1 MDFLERLKSL
11 WPDNAKP
18 ADFYNKID
26 MSASGFSRV
35 WKDGAIPTADYL
47 IKIQEVTGCDLNWL
61 LTGQGSPYMNK
72 GQAVEVLRTHTDGTA
87 TDTLGNPINLDEF
100 VFIPRYDVYAA
111 AGHGYPAEDDKP
123 LFCMAFRRYWIEN
136 YVTRQLDKLS
146 VIAVKGDSMEG
157 VLNHGDN
164 ILVNHAETT
173 PRDGLY
179 VIRIDNHL
187 FVKQIQKLPGK
198 LLVKSANPV
207 YEPFE
212 IDLTDDNQNVA
223 IIGRVE
229 WYGRTVH
236 QKNGVWI
243 FQTPFNSNK
252 TKINPKPHQN
262 RAKKVSKLYQFL
274 PTLHLKVSKPLFPKF
289 PFKFLFPLKFSPSFA
304 FFLKV
309 SK

>member
-1 MDFLERLKSL
+1 MSKQKIRDVQFSERMQLLLTKFNGNKSEFARVVGVTISSLERWLNGESDPSRSNLVSL
-11 WPDNAKP
+11 ANA
-18 ADFYNKID
+18 AGVNIEWL
-26 MSASGFSRV
+26 A
-35 WKDGAIPTADYL
+35 
-47 IKIQEVTGCDLNWL
+47 TGE
-61 LTGQGSPYMNK
+61 GSPYINK
-72 GQAVEVLRTHTDGTA
+72 SQAVEVKTHADGTT
-87 TDTLGNPINLDEF
+87 TDTLGNPVNLDEF

-179 VIRIDNHL
+179 VIRIDNDL

-198 LLVKSANPV
+198 LLVKSSNPS
-207 YEPFE
+207 YEAFE
-212 IDLTDDNQNVA
+212 IDLTNEHQNVS

-229 WYGRTVH
+229 WYGRTV
-236 QKNGVWI
+236 N
-243 FQTPFNSNK
+243 
-252 TKINPKPHQN
+252 
-262 RAKKVSKLYQFL
+262 
-274 PTLHLKVSKPLFPKF
+274 
-289 PFKFLFPLKFSPSFA
+289 
-304 FFLKV
+304 
-309 SK
+309 

>member
-1 MDFLERLKSL
+1 MDTFKERLAYL
-11 WPDNAKP
+11 WRDNLKP
-18 ADFYNKID
+18 SAISKAIG
-26 MSASGFSRV
+26 MSQPGFSRI
-35 WKDGAIPTADYL
+35 WYEGGLPNAETL
-47 IKIQEVTGCDLNWL
+47 IKIRESTGCDLNWL
-61 LTGQGSPYMNK
+61 LTGKGSPYIDND
-72 GQAVEVLRTHTDGTA
+72 QAVEVRTHSDGTA
-87 TDTLGNPINLDEF
+87 TDTLGNPVNLDEF

-136 YVTRQLDKLS
+136 YVTCQLDKLS

-179 VIRIDNHL
+179 VIRIDNDL

-198 LLVKSANPV
+198 LLVKSSNPA

-212 IDLTDDNQNVA
+212 IDLNDDSQNVA

-229 WYGRTVH
+229 WYGRTV
-236 QKNGVWI
+236 N
-243 FQTPFNSNK
+243 
-252 TKINPKPHQN
+252 
-262 RAKKVSKLYQFL
+262 
-274 PTLHLKVSKPLFPKF
+274 
-289 PFKFLFPLKFSPSFA
+289 
-304 FFLKV
+304 
-309 SK
+309 

>member
-1 MDFLERLKSL
+1 MDTFKERLAYL
-11 WPDNAKP
+11 WRDNLKP
-18 ADFYNKID
+18 SAISKAIG
-26 MSASGFSRV
+26 MSQPGFSRI
-35 WKDGAIPTADYL
+35 WYEGGLPNAETL
-47 IKIQEVTGCDLNWL
+47 IKIRESTGCNLNWL
-61 LTGQGSPYMNK
+61 LTGKGSPYIDND
-72 GQAVEVLRTHTDGTA
+72 QAVEVRTHSDGTA
-87 TDTLGNPINLDEF
+87 TDTLGNPVNLDEF

-179 VIRIDNHL
+179 VIRIDNDL

-198 LLVKSANPV
+198 LLVKSSNPA

-212 IDLTDDNQNVA
+212 IDLNDDSQNVA

-229 WYGRTVH
+229 WYGRTV
-236 QKNGVWI
+236 N
-243 FQTPFNSNK
+243 
-252 TKINPKPHQN
+252 
-262 RAKKVSKLYQFL
+262 
-274 PTLHLKVSKPLFPKF
+274 
-289 PFKFLFPLKFSPSFA
+289 
-304 FFLKV
+304 
-309 SK
+309 

>member
-1 MDFLERLKSL
+1 MDTFKERLAYL
-11 WPDNAKP
+11 WRDNLKP
-18 ADFYNKID
+18 SAISKAIG
-26 MSASGFSRV
+26 MSQPGFSRI
-35 WKDGAIPTADYL
+35 WYEGGLPNAETL
-47 IKIQEVTGCDLNWL
+47 IKIRESTGCDLNWL
-61 LTGQGSPYMNK
+61 LTGKGSPYIDND
-72 GQAVEVLRTHTDGTA
+72 QTVEVRTHSDGTA
-87 TDTLGNPINLDEF
+87 TDTLGNPVNLDEF

-136 YVTRQLDKLS
+136 YVTRQIDKLS

-179 VIRIDNHL
+179 VIRIDNDL

-198 LLVKSANPV
+198 LLVKSSNPA

-212 IDLTDDNQNVA
+212 IDLNDDSQNVA

-229 WYGRTVH
+229 WYGRTV
-236 QKNGVWI
+236 N
-243 FQTPFNSNK
+243 
-252 TKINPKPHQN
+252 
-262 RAKKVSKLYQFL
+262 
-274 PTLHLKVSKPLFPKF
+274 
-289 PFKFLFPLKFSPSFA
+289 
-304 FFLKV
+304 
-309 SK
+309 

>member
-72 GQAVEVLRTHTDGTA
+72 GQAVEVRTHTDGTA

-111 AGHGYPAEDDKP
+111 AGHGYPAE
-123 LFCMAFRRYWIEN
+123 
-136 YVTRQLDKLS
+136 DKLS

-229 WYGRTVH
+229 WYGRTV
-236 QKNGVWI
+236 N
-243 FQTPFNSNK
+243 
-252 TKINPKPHQN
+252 
-262 RAKKVSKLYQFL
+262 
-274 PTLHLKVSKPLFPKF
+274 
-289 PFKFLFPLKFSPSFA
+289 
-304 FFLKV
+304 
-309 SK
+309 

>member
-1 MDFLERLKSL
+1 MDTFKERLAYL
-11 WPDNAKP
+11 WRDNLKP
-18 ADFYNKID
+18 
-26 MSASGFSRV
+26 SAISKAIGISQPGFSRI
-35 WKDGAIPTADYL
+35 WYEGCLPNAETL
-47 IKIQEVTGCDLNWL
+47 TKIRESTGCDLNWL
-61 LTGQGSPYMNK
+61 LTGKGSPYIDND
-72 GQAVEVLRTHTDGTA
+72 QAVEVRTHSDGTA
-87 TDTLGNPINLDEF
+87 TDTLGNPVNLDEF

-136 YVTRQLDKLS
+136 YVTRQIDKLS

-179 VIRIDNHL
+179 VIRIDNDL

-198 LLVKSANPV
+198 LLVKSSNPA

-212 IDLTDDNQNVA
+212 IDLNDDSQNVA

-229 WYGRTVH
+229 WYGRTV
-236 QKNGVWI
+236 N
-243 FQTPFNSNK
+243 
-252 TKINPKPHQN
+252 
-262 RAKKVSKLYQFL
+262 
-274 PTLHLKVSKPLFPKF
+274 
-289 PFKFLFPLKFSPSFA
+289 
-304 FFLKV
+304 
-309 SK
+309 

>member
-1 MDFLERLKSL
+1 MDTFKERLAYL
-11 WPDNAKP
+11 WRDNLKP
-18 ADFYNKID
+18 SAISKAIG
-26 MSASGFSRV
+26 MSQPGFSRI
-35 WKDGAIPTADYL
+35 WYEGGLPNAETL
-47 IKIQEVTGCDLNWL
+47 IKIRESTGCDLNWL
-61 LTGQGSPYMNK
+61 LTGKGSPYIDND
-72 GQAVEVLRTHTDGTA
+72 QAVEVRTHSDGTA
-87 TDTLGNPINLDEF
+87 TDTLGNPVNLDEF

-136 YVTRQLDKLS
+136 YVTRQIDKLS

-229 WYGRTVH
+229 WYGRTV
-236 QKNGVWI
+236 N
-243 FQTPFNSNK
+243 
-252 TKINPKPHQN
+252 
-262 RAKKVSKLYQFL
+262 
-274 PTLHLKVSKPLFPKF
+274 
-289 PFKFLFPLKFSPSFA
+289 
-304 FFLKV
+304 
-309 SK
+309 

>member
-1 MDFLERLKSL
+1 MDTFKERLAYL
-11 WPDNAKP
+11 WRDNLKP
-18 ADFYNKID
+18 SAISKAIG
-26 MSASGFSRV
+26 MSQPGFSRI
-35 WKDGAIPTADYL
+35 WYEGGLPNAETL
-47 IKIQEVTGCDLNWL
+47 IKIRESTGCDLNWL
-61 LTGQGSPYMNK
+61 LTGKGSPYIDND
-72 GQAVEVLRTHTDGTA
+72 QAVEVRTHSDGTA
-87 TDTLGNPINLDEF
+87 TDTLGNPVNLDEF

-179 VIRIDNHL
+179 VIRIDNDL

-198 LLVKSANPV
+198 LLVKSSNPA

-212 IDLTDDNQNVA
+212 IDLNDDNQNVA

-229 WYGRTVH
+229 WYGRTV
-236 QKNGVWI
+236 N
-243 FQTPFNSNK
+243 
-252 TKINPKPHQN
+252 
-262 RAKKVSKLYQFL
+262 
-274 PTLHLKVSKPLFPKF
+274 
-289 PFKFLFPLKFSPSFA
+289 
-304 FFLKV
+304 
-309 SK
+309 

>member
-1 MDFLERLKSL
+1 MDTFKERLAYL
-11 WPDNAKP
+11 WRDNLKP
-18 ADFYNKID
+18 SAISKAIG
-26 MSASGFSRV
+26 MSQPGFSRI
-35 WKDGAIPTADYL
+35 WYEGGLPNAETL
-47 IKIQEVTGCDLNWL
+47 IKIRESTGCDLNWL
-61 LTGQGSPYMNK
+61 LTGKGSPYIDND
-72 GQAVEVLRTHTDGTA
+72 QAVEVRTHSDGTA
-87 TDTLGNPINLDEF
+87 TDTLGNPVNLDEF

-179 VIRIDNHL
+179 VIRIDNDL

-198 LLVKSANPV
+198 LLVKSSNPA

-212 IDLTDDNQNVA
+212 IDLNDDSQNVA

-229 WYGRTVH
+229 WYGRTV
-236 QKNGVWI
+236 N
-243 FQTPFNSNK
+243 
-252 TKINPKPHQN
+252 
-262 RAKKVSKLYQFL
+262 
-274 PTLHLKVSKPLFPKF
+274 
-289 PFKFLFPLKFSPSFA
+289 
-304 FFLKV
+304 
-309 SK
+309 

>member
-1 MDFLERLKSL
+1 MDTFKERLAYL
-11 WPDNAKP
+11 WRDNLKP
-18 ADFYNKID
+18 SAISKAIG
-26 MSASGFSRV
+26 MSQPGFSRI
-35 WKDGAIPTADYL
+35 WYEGGLPNAETL
-47 IKIQEVTGCDLNWL
+47 IKIRESTGCDLNWL
-61 LTGQGSPYMNK
+61 LTGKGSPYIDND
-72 GQAVEVLRTHTDGTA
+72 QAVEVRTHSDGTA
-87 TDTLGNPINLDEF
+87 TDTLGNPVNLDEF

-111 AGHGYPAEDDKP
+111 AGHGYPAEDDKS

-179 VIRIDNHL
+179 VIRIDNDL

-198 LLVKSANPV
+198 LLVKSSNPA

-212 IDLTDDNQNVA
+212 IDLNDDSQNVA

-229 WYGRTVH
+229 WYGRTV
-236 QKNGVWI
+236 N
-243 FQTPFNSNK
+243 
-252 TKINPKPHQN
+252 
-262 RAKKVSKLYQFL
+262 
-274 PTLHLKVSKPLFPKF
+274 
-289 PFKFLFPLKFSPSFA
+289 
-304 FFLKV
+304 
-309 SK
+309 

>member
-1 MDFLERLKSL
+1 MDTFKERLAYL
-11 WPDNAKP
+11 WRDNLKP
-18 ADFYNKID
+18 SAISKAIG
-26 MSASGFSRV
+26 MSQPGFSRI
-35 WKDGAIPTADYL
+35 WYEGGLPNAETL
-47 IKIQEVTGCDLNWL
+47 IKIRESTGCDLNWL
-61 LTGQGSPYMNK
+61 LTGKGSPYIDND
-72 GQAVEVLRTHTDGTA
+72 QAVEVRTHSDGTA
-87 TDTLGNPINLDEF
+87 TDTLGNPVNLDEF

-229 WYGRTVH
+229 WYGRTV
-236 QKNGVWI
+236 N
-243 FQTPFNSNK
+243 
-252 TKINPKPHQN
+252 
-262 RAKKVSKLYQFL
+262 
-274 PTLHLKVSKPLFPKF
+274 
-289 PFKFLFPLKFSPSFA
+289 
-304 FFLKV
+304 
-309 SK
+309 

>member
-1 MDFLERLKSL
+1 MDTFKERLAYL
-11 WPDNAKP
+11 WRDNLKP
-18 ADFYNKID
+18 SAISKAIG
-26 MSASGFSRV
+26 MSQPGFSRI
-35 WKDGAIPTADYL
+35 WYEGGLPNAETL
-47 IKIQEVTGCDLNWL
+47 IKIRESTGCDLNWL
-61 LTGQGSPYMNK
+61 LTGKGSPYIDND
-72 GQAVEVLRTHTDGTA
+72 QAVEVRTHSDGTA
-87 TDTLGNPINLDEF
+87 TDTLGNPVNLDEF

-136 YVTRQLDKLS
+136 YVTRQIDKLS

-179 VIRIDNHL
+179 VIRIDNDL

-198 LLVKSANPV
+198 LLVKSSNPA

-212 IDLTDDNQNVA
+212 IDLNDDSQNVA

-229 WYGRTVH
+229 WYGRTV
-236 QKNGVWI
+236 N
-243 FQTPFNSNK
+243 
-252 TKINPKPHQN
+252 
-262 RAKKVSKLYQFL
+262 
-274 PTLHLKVSKPLFPKF
+274 
-289 PFKFLFPLKFSPSFA
+289 
-304 FFLKV
+304 
-309 SK
+309 

>member
-1 MDFLERLKSL
+1 MDTFKERLAYL
-11 WPDNAKP
+11 WRDNLKP
-18 ADFYNKID
+18 SAISKAIG
-26 MSASGFSRV
+26 MSQPGFSRI
-35 WKDGAIPTADYL
+35 WYEGGLPNAETL
-47 IKIQEVTGCDLNWL
+47 IKIRESTGCDLNWL
-61 LTGQGSPYMNK
+61 LTGKGSPYIDND
-72 GQAVEVLRTHTDGTA
+72 QAVEVRTHSDGTA
-87 TDTLGNPINLDEF
+87 TDTLGNPVNLDEF

-111 AGHGYPAEDDKP
+111 AGHGYPAEDEKP

-179 VIRIDNHL
+179 VIRIDNDL

-198 LLVKSANPV
+198 LLVKSSNPA

-212 IDLTDDNQNVA
+212 IDLNDDSQNVA

-229 WYGRTVH
+229 WYGRTV
-236 QKNGVWI
+236 N
-243 FQTPFNSNK
+243 
-252 TKINPKPHQN
+252 
-262 RAKKVSKLYQFL
+262 
-274 PTLHLKVSKPLFPKF
+274 
-289 PFKFLFPLKFSPSFA
+289 
-304 FFLKV
+304 
-309 SK
+309 

>member
-1 MDFLERLKSL
+1 M
-11 WPDNAKP
+11 
-18 ADFYNKID
+18 
-26 MSASGFSRV
+26 
-35 WKDGAIPTADYL
+35 
-47 IKIQEVTGCDLNWL
+47 QESTGCDLNWL
-61 LTGQGSPYMNK
+61 LTGKGSPYIDND
-72 GQAVEVLRTHTDGTA
+72 QAAEVRTHSDGTA
-87 TDTLGNPINLDEF
+87 TDTLGNPVNLDEF

-179 VIRIDNHL
+179 VIRIDNDL

-198 LLVKSANPV
+198 LLVKSSNPA

-212 IDLTDDNQNVA
+212 IDLNDDSQNVA

-229 WYGRTVH
+229 WYGRTV
-236 QKNGVWI
+236 N
-243 FQTPFNSNK
+243 
-252 TKINPKPHQN
+252 
-262 RAKKVSKLYQFL
+262 
-274 PTLHLKVSKPLFPKF
+274 
-289 PFKFLFPLKFSPSFA
+289 
-304 FFLKV
+304 
-309 SK
+309 

>member
-1 MDFLERLKSL
+1 MDTFKERLAYL
-11 WPDNAKP
+11 WRDNLKP
-18 ADFYNKID
+18 SAISKAIG
-26 MSASGFSRV
+26 MSQPGFSRI
-35 WKDGAIPTADYL
+35 WYEGGLPNAETL
-47 IKIQEVTGCDLNWL
+47 IKIRESTGCDLNWL
-61 LTGQGSPYMNK
+61 LTGKGSPYIDND
-72 GQAVEVLRTHTDGTA
+72 QAVEVRTHSDGTA
-87 TDTLGNPINLDEF
+87 TDTLGNPVNLDEF

-179 VIRIDNHL
+179 VIRIDNDL

-198 LLVKSANPV
+198 LLVKSSNPA
-207 YEPFE
+207 YEPSE
-212 IDLTDDNQNVA
+212 IHLNDDSQNVA

-229 WYGRTVH
+229 WYGRTV
-236 QKNGVWI
+236 N
-243 FQTPFNSNK
+243 
-252 TKINPKPHQN
+252 
-262 RAKKVSKLYQFL
+262 
-274 PTLHLKVSKPLFPKF
+274 
-289 PFKFLFPLKFSPSFA
+289 
-304 FFLKV
+304 
-309 SK
+309 

>member
-1 MDFLERLKSL
+1 MDTFKERLAYL
-11 WPDNAKP
+11 WRDNLKP
-18 ADFYNKID
+18 YAISKAIG
-26 MSASGFSRV
+26 MSQPGFSRI
-35 WKDGAIPTADYL
+35 WYEGGLPNAETL
-47 IKIQEVTGCDLNWL
+47 IKIRESTGCDLNWL
-61 LTGQGSPYMNK
+61 LTGKGSPYIDND
-72 GQAVEVLRTHTDGTA
+72 QAVEVRTHSDGTA
-87 TDTLGNPINLDEF
+87 TDTLGNPVNLDEF

-136 YVTRQLDKLS
+136 YVTRQIDKLS

-179 VIRIDNHL
+179 VIRIDNDL

-198 LLVKSANPV
+198 LLVKSSNPA

-212 IDLTDDNQNVA
+212 IDLNDDSQNVA

-229 WYGRTVH
+229 WYGRTV
-236 QKNGVWI
+236 N
-243 FQTPFNSNK
+243 
-252 TKINPKPHQN
+252 
-262 RAKKVSKLYQFL
+262 
-274 PTLHLKVSKPLFPKF
+274 
-289 PFKFLFPLKFSPSFA
+289 
-304 FFLKV
+304 
-309 SK
+309 

>member
-61 LTGQGSPYMNK
+61 LTGKGSPYIDND
-72 GQAVEVLRTHTDGTA
+72 QAVEVRTHSDGTA
-87 TDTLGNPINLDEF
+87 TDTLGNPVNLDEF

-229 WYGRTVH
+229 WYGRTV
-236 QKNGVWI
+236 N
-243 FQTPFNSNK
+243 
-252 TKINPKPHQN
+252 
-262 RAKKVSKLYQFL
+262 
-274 PTLHLKVSKPLFPKF
+274 
-289 PFKFLFPLKFSPSFA
+289 
-304 FFLKV
+304 
-309 SK
+309 

>member
-1 MDFLERLKSL
+1 MDTFKERLAYL
-11 WPDNAKP
+11 WRDNLKP
-18 ADFYNKID
+18 SAISKAIG
-26 MSASGFSRV
+26 MSQPGFSRI
-35 WKDGAIPTADYL
+35 WYEGGLPNAETL
-47 IKIQEVTGCDLNWL
+47 IKIRESTGCDLNWL
-61 LTGQGSPYMNK
+61 LTGKGSPYIDND
-72 GQAVEVLRTHTDGTA
+72 QAVEVRTHSDGTA
-87 TDTLGNPINLDEF
+87 TDTLGNPVNLDEF

-123 LFCMAFRRYWIEN
+123 LFCMAFRRYWVEN

-179 VIRIDNHL
+179 VIRIDNDL

-198 LLVKSANPV
+198 LLVKSSNPA

-212 IDLTDDNQNVA
+212 IDLNDDSQNVA

-229 WYGRTVH
+229 WYGRTV
-236 QKNGVWI
+236 N
-243 FQTPFNSNK
+243 
-252 TKINPKPHQN
+252 
-262 RAKKVSKLYQFL
+262 
-274 PTLHLKVSKPLFPKF
+274 
-289 PFKFLFPLKFSPSFA
+289 
-304 FFLKV
+304 
-309 SK
+309 

>member
-1 MDFLERLKSL
+1 MDTFKERLAYL
-11 WPDNAKP
+11 WRDNLKP
-18 ADFYNKID
+18 SAISKAIG
-26 MSASGFSRV
+26 MSQPGFSRI
-35 WKDGAIPTADYL
+35 WYEGGLPNAETL
-47 IKIQEVTGCDLNWL
+47 IKIRESTGCDLNWL
-61 LTGQGSPYMNK
+61 LTGKGSPYIDND
-72 GQAVEVLRTHTDGTA
+72 QAVEVRTHSDGTV

-179 VIRIDNHL
+179 VIRIDNDL

-198 LLVKSANPV
+198 LLVKSSNPA

-212 IDLTDDNQNVA
+212 IDLNDDSQNVA

-229 WYGRTVH
+229 WYGRTV
-236 QKNGVWI
+236 N
-243 FQTPFNSNK
+243 
-252 TKINPKPHQN
+252 
-262 RAKKVSKLYQFL
+262 
-274 PTLHLKVSKPLFPKF
+274 
-289 PFKFLFPLKFSPSFA
+289 
-304 FFLKV
+304 
-309 SK
+309 

>member
-1 MDFLERLKSL
+1 MDTFKERLAYL
-11 WPDNAKP
+11 WRDNLKP
-18 ADFYNKID
+18 SAISKAIG
-26 MSASGFSRV
+26 MSQPGFSRI
-35 WKDGAIPTADYL
+35 WYEGGLPNAETL
-47 IKIQEVTGCDLNWL
+47 IKIRESTGCDLNWL
-61 LTGQGSPYMNK
+61 LTGKGSPYIDND
-72 GQAVEVLRTHTDGTA
+72 QAAEVRTHSDGTA
-87 TDTLGNPINLDEF
+87 TDTLGNPVNLDEF

-179 VIRIDNHL
+179 VIRIDNDL

-198 LLVKSANPV
+198 LLVKSSNPA

-212 IDLTDDNQNVA
+212 IDLNDDSQNVA

-229 WYGRTVH
+229 WYGRTV
-236 QKNGVWI
+236 N
-243 FQTPFNSNK
+243 
-252 TKINPKPHQN
+252 
-262 RAKKVSKLYQFL
+262 
-274 PTLHLKVSKPLFPKF
+274 
-289 PFKFLFPLKFSPSFA
+289 
-304 FFLKV
+304 
-309 SK
+309 

>member
-1 MDFLERLKSL
+1 MDTFKERLAYL
-11 WPDNAKP
+11 WRDNLKP
-18 ADFYNKID
+18 SAISKAIG
-26 MSASGFSRV
+26 MSQPGFSRI
-35 WKDGAIPTADYL
+35 WYEGGLPNAETL
-47 IKIQEVTGCDLNWL
+47 IKIRESTGCDLNWL
-61 LTGQGSPYMNK
+61 LTGKGSPDIDND
-72 GQAVEVLRTHTDGTA
+72 QAVEVRTHSDGTA
-87 TDTLGNPINLDEF
+87 TDTLGNPVNLDEF

-179 VIRIDNHL
+179 VIRIDNDL

-198 LLVKSANPV
+198 LLVKSSNPA

-212 IDLTDDNQNVA
+212 IDLNDDSQNVA

-229 WYGRTVH
+229 WYGRTV
-236 QKNGVWI
+236 N
-243 FQTPFNSNK
+243 
-252 TKINPKPHQN
+252 
-262 RAKKVSKLYQFL
+262 
-274 PTLHLKVSKPLFPKF
+274 
-289 PFKFLFPLKFSPSFA
+289 
-304 FFLKV
+304 
-309 SK
+309 

>member
-1 MDFLERLKSL
+1 MDTFKERLAYL
-11 WPDNAKP
+11 WRDNLKP
-18 ADFYNKID
+18 SAISKAIG
-26 MSASGFSRV
+26 MSQPGFSRI
-35 WKDGAIPTADYL
+35 WYEGGLPNAETL
-47 IKIQEVTGCDLNWL
+47 IKIRESTGCDLNWL
-61 LTGQGSPYMNK
+61 LTGKGSPYIDND
-72 GQAVEVLRTHTDGTA
+72 QAVEVRTHSDGTA
-87 TDTLGNPINLDEF
+87 TDTLGNPVNLDEF

-136 YVTRQLDKLS
+136 YVTRQIDKLS

-179 VIRIDNHL
+179 IIRIDNDL

-198 LLVKSANPV
+198 LLVKSSNPA

-212 IDLTDDNQNVA
+212 IDLNDDSQNVA

-229 WYGRTVH
+229 WYGRTV
-236 QKNGVWI
+236 N
-243 FQTPFNSNK
+243 
-252 TKINPKPHQN
+252 
-262 RAKKVSKLYQFL
+262 
-274 PTLHLKVSKPLFPKF
+274 
-289 PFKFLFPLKFSPSFA
+289 
-304 FFLKV
+304 
-309 SK
+309 

>member
-1 MDFLERLKSL
+1 MDTFKERLAYL
-11 WPDNAKP
+11 WRDNLKP
-18 ADFYNKID
+18 SAISKAIG
-26 MSASGFSRV
+26 MSQPGFSRI
-35 WKDGAIPTADYL
+35 WYEGGLPNAETL
-47 IKIQEVTGCDLNWL
+47 IKIRESTGCDLNWL
-61 LTGQGSPYMNK
+61 LTGKGLPYIDND
-72 GQAVEVLRTHTDGTA
+72 QAVEVRTHSDGTA
-87 TDTLGNPINLDEF
+87 TDTLGNPVNLDEF

-179 VIRIDNHL
+179 VIRIDNDL

-198 LLVKSANPV
+198 LLVKSSNPA

-212 IDLTDDNQNVA
+212 IDLNDDSQNVA

-229 WYGRTVH
+229 WYGRTV
-236 QKNGVWI
+236 N
-243 FQTPFNSNK
+243 
-252 TKINPKPHQN
+252 
-262 RAKKVSKLYQFL
+262 
-274 PTLHLKVSKPLFPKF
+274 
-289 PFKFLFPLKFSPSFA
+289 
-304 FFLKV
+304 
-309 SK
+309 